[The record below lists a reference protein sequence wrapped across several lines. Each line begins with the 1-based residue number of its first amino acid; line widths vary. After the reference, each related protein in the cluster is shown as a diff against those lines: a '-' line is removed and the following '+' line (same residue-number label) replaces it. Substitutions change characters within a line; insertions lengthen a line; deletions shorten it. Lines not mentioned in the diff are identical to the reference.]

1 MDLNHLIDREG
12 EERLRAT
19 QAACDRS
26 RAAHRALADLYADRI
41 DFRRRTLLREAGLG
55 PDPAPPRL

>member
-19 QAACDRS
+19 RAACDRA
-26 RAAHRALADLYADRI
+26 RDAHLGLADLYADRI
-41 DFRRRTLLREAGLG
+41 DFRRRTLLRDAGLG
-55 PDPAPPRL
+55 PNLHPPRL